1 MEALAPVILGL
12 AFLGILGYVSCK
24 KRAQI
29 TRRCP
34 KCGTICNASPWS
46 TGLMHRDGSYV
57 HDFKCNHC
65 GNKFTD

>member
-1 MEALAPVILGL
+1 MEAVLAL
-12 AFLGILGYVSCK
+12 AFLIGLGYMTCK
-24 KRAQI
+24 KRTKI

-34 KCGTICNASPWS
+34 KCGMMCNASPWS
-46 TGLMHRDGSYV
+46 TGLMHHDGSYV